1 MCLFETKNSNPFFF
15 TSIPG
20 LTLLGQCMHDAFLCS
35 WAAQYVIACVNW
47 NGFQFSYMKW
57 EGVHESVVLN
67 IFLDHN
73 G

>member
-1 MCLFETKNSNPFFF
+1 
-15 TSIPG
+15 
-20 LTLLGQCMHDAFLCS
+20 MHDAFLCN

-73 G
+73 GRPIAIFE